1 MKIIPKR
8 LLIKIIILIIVPS
21 SFVLSQSGNESL
33 LKEVKVLQW
42 KALSS
47 GANIFSA
54 SDFEKGT
61 DQLKD
66 AEEMIKDKSGSADVT
81 TKLTSA
87 KELFRKAFE
96 SSQII
101 NQNFSA
107 LMKTRQLVIDANSTD
122 QFPEQWKDAEKNF
135 ANAFEEFNDSNPDG
149 VKKYSDAADK
159 LYKEAEV
166 ASLKNKYTIKLNDAI
181 EKAEDDGIEKY
192 APAGFKKAKQFVVD
206 IESTLSSN
214 RYDTVKAR
222 NLSHQGLYE
231 INHGV
236 YLKNLFVKMDDED
249 KTKEDLI
256 LSWEEPLAKVAA
268 QVKVSPV
275 FDNGS
280 ENVTTRII
288 ENIKSDKSK
297 IEKLEKDV
305 NTFSLKVDELNK
317 SLELSNTNLDE
328 AKKQNEQ
335 LTIEISQLKKNN
347 EENLAKITVIESENI
362 KFKSQADQQ
371 AQNEQMIKSVS
382 DMFLPSEAEVVRN
395 GDLIIIRLINMN
407 FPTNKATLDP
417 QYFNL
422 LNKVQKAI
430 QTFPNGTVVIE
441 GHTDGQGDY
450 QKNLELSQNR
460 ASSIY
465 QYLLSTMGGEA
476 SRISVIG
483 MGSSKP
489 IANNASEEGKAKNR
503 RIEVIINPNLTVTN

>member
-8 LLIKIIILIIVPS
+8 FPIKIFALILISS

-33 LKEVKVLQW
+33 LKEVKALQR
-42 KALSS
+42 KALSL
-47 GANIFSA
+47 GGNIFSA

-61 DQLKD
+61 DLLKD
-66 AEEMIKDKSGSADVT
+66 AEEMIKDKSGSTDVT
-81 TKLTSA
+81 GKLTSA
-87 KELFRKAFE
+87 KDLFRKASE
-96 SSQII
+96 SAQII
-101 NQNFSA
+101 GQNFSA
-107 LMKTRQLVIDANSTD
+107 LMKTRQLVIEANSGD
-122 QFPEQWKDAEKNF
+122 LFPEQWNEAEKNF
-135 ANAFEEFNDSNPDG
+135 ANAFDEFNDSNPEG

-166 ASLKNKYTIKLNDAI
+166 ISLKNKYTMKLNEAI
-181 EKAEDDGIEKY
+181 EKADDDGIEKY
-192 APAGFKKAKQFVVD
+192 APLGFKKAKQFVMD
-206 IESTLSSN
+206 IETTLGTN

-222 NLSHQGLYE
+222 NLKNQGLYE
-231 INHGV
+231 INHGL

-249 KTKEDLI
+249 KTREDLI
-256 LSWEEPLAKVAA
+256 LTWEEPLAKVAA
-268 QVKVSPV
+268 QFKVNPL
-275 FDNGS
+275 FDSGS
-280 ENVTTRII
+280 ENVTTKII

-305 NTFSLKVDELNK
+305 NALTLKVDELNK
-317 SLELSNTNLDE
+317 SLELSNNNLDE

-335 LTIEISQLKKNN
+335 FAIEISRLKKVN
-347 EENLAKITVIESENI
+347 EENLAKLTVIESENI
-362 KFKSQADQQ
+362 KFKTKAEQQ

-395 GDLIIIRLINMN
+395 GDLIVIRLINMN

-430 QTFPNGTVVIE
+430 QTFPNGTVVLE

-503 RIEVIINPNLTVTN
+503 RIEVIINPNLTVTE